1 MPLSLMNAPA
11 QYCFRRRRFG
21 RGTPCRSSFQR
32 AGCAPP
38 WRTLMPSKSGES
50 RKLARDDESHK
61 LAGDEEP
68 RRKPS
73 GFEER
78 LERLEEIAEKLRE
91 GNIPL
96 DDAVALFEEG
106 MRLSKSLEKE
116 LSRVERRVEILTREP
131 ESAQEEPGL
140 ELFPGLA

>member
-1 MPLSLMNAPA
+1 
-11 QYCFRRRRFG
+11 
-21 RGTPCRSSFQR
+21 
-32 AGCAPP
+32 
-38 WRTLMPSKSGES
+38 MPSKSEERRS
-50 RKLARDDESHK
+50 AR
-61 LAGDEEP
+61 DEEP
-68 RRKPS
+68 RKKPS

-78 LERLEEIAEKLRE
+78 LERLEELAEKLRE

-106 MRLSKSLEKE
+106 MKLSRSLEKD

-140 ELFPGLA
+140 ELFPELAEEDAEQ

>member
-1 MPLSLMNAPA
+1 
-11 QYCFRRRRFG
+11 
-21 RGTPCRSSFQR
+21 
-32 AGCAPP
+32 
-38 WRTLMPSKSGES
+38 MPSKS
-50 RKLARDDESHK
+50 
-61 LAGDEEP
+61 EEP
-68 RRKPS
+68 RKAAPDESRRKSS

-78 LERLEEIAEKLRE
+78 LERLEELAEKLRE

-106 MRLSKSLEKE
+106 MKLSKSLEKE

-140 ELFPGLA
+140 ELFPELAEEDTE